1 MMPETK
7 DFGGKKGHKGKK
19 GKGKSSKGKF
29 SGKFSGGKQSPKP
42 PSAVARGKAV
52 FGSSEKCLRCGGYGH
67 RAKACPHANKRK
79 ADTQETEG
87 EILMVAEEDPVTTME
102 VCMYEDDGTES
113 EPDDTAIWDSG
124 AASVLVSRYHLRKY
138 LKALMMKGFDIHT
151 IEAWQCTKGF
161 KFGNGQQDKT
171 SLCVL
176 LPTFFKGARRDIV
189 VYVIGGKVQFLF
201 GRPLLEKLG
210 IVVDHK
216 NKTMKWPGEEWK
228 PAPLGPKGEY
238 VLHLAEHMHLVKK
251 KYQVSET
258 LIPEDFNE
266 HVMLDKK
273 VKVIDIVNNR
283 DIEENYHLC
292 ETELGEVPDPADM
305 QIPAFYNSKP
315 EEDAEKKVR
324 SKKITI
330 ADEDEVIVHEEILTA
345 PEGGEKSPTKDPQ
358 KDDGTWKKLTPQ
370 KLRTLMNSAKTHVK
384 NVERMMAEA
393 PKLGTGRTMTVWE
406 VLAGKGRVT
415 QILNEQYPQVE
426 ATRFS
431 LLDGWDF
438 QDPQMRRK
446 FLKKLREEEPDSVLL
461 SPPCRLWSLLQELT
475 AAKGEDFME
484 RLMRL
489 REEDHATILT
499 FCAVVY
505 EEQRRSG
512 RDATLEHPWGSKA
525 WKTKAF
531 CKMKGHDTYVDQCQ
545 YKLRLPDDEGVIR
558 PVRKPTCFRTTGAVI
573 RDRLWATCTEGHQH
587 TPLEGSIPGVGPRSK
602 MAENY
607 PPMLASTIAEAL
619 VAQYNA
625 WDDVNAAEEEN
636 EGDGEV
642 QSPLQDEEGEK
653 VIDIPEHV
661 QKNRELRRKVG
672 RRAFEYVQRL
682 HKNLGHVTP
691 EVLAKMLGEVLATD
705 DVITAAKEYICP
717 MCYARKKPAQVPPGS
732 ALKTTEFNQ
741 RIQVDTHWILC
752 EESSV
757 REREPAPG
765 TPAARRKDRGEL
777 SGRQCVMTIVDHA
790 TRYCA
795 VRILKA
801 ETAEEFTKGVERCWF
816 KHFGSPKIL
825 RIDEAK
831 GWSSKHVREWAA
843 SRSIA
848 LEVQPAEQHSWL
860 GVVERKHQVVR
871 RALELYQDD
880 IGRHDLSALKE
891 AAIYVPHTINQM
903 EMVRGF
909 TPQQWVLGK
918 NMTNAHGLT
927 SEIFNPGQEA
937 LDDAGAFAQVQQR
950 RLSAQIAWIKADT
963 DAKLRRAF
971 NQKFIDVKETMVVG
985 QRCWYWRV
993 AGSGIL
999 HKAKWRGPARVV
1011 AIEEQDSARIVWV
1024 CHGTSLIRCSE
1035 RQVRP
1040 LVEETGTEV
1049 TVDHK
1054 AALRDLEELKARSTT
1069 QFKDELQ
1076 ADGGPEMEWNDEDE
1090 MARRGPDSESQYE
1103 PSIAPQDEEQ
1113 DPDDLPDYPD
1123 VKMSELPGVVSMM
1136 LPPLIEAADRE
1147 RTPRRAGLEE
1157 LPRRRSTLTVS
1168 TESEVPETPL
1178 FDNLSEEED
1187 ENRRTRSPKRKSEV
1201 EGGGRR
1207 SMSKRRGGVRA
1218 TSSTTTGQHETTTT
1232 TPETGGP
1239 YPPQQEPHVPQHSAD
1254 IPIPEEDQDDGLSV
1268 DVLVHE
1274 VHGQLPEGWRCIEG
1288 EIEMEDTFYTAV
1300 RKGEVNQRTLTVA
1313 EREQFIDGK
1322 KAELEQYFTNN
1333 VWEFATLNEGQ
1344 KAEGAGRV
1352 ITARWVLTWK
1362 KIEEEGAPVR
1372 WKAKARLVLRGF
1384 EDPDLL
1390 SIQKAAP
1397 TASRLARTMLLAVTQ
1412 WLRWDIM
1419 CGDVKT
1425 AFLSGKEFSR
1435 EIVVRLPADCAVLL
1449 GAEAG
1454 PCYMK
1459 MRKSAYGLA
1468 DAPLLWYQEADRRL
1482 KACGWSKH
1490 PIDQC
1495 CYMMLDGN
1503 SNKEKYMCAMLILHV
1518 DDILIGG
1525 EAENAKF
1532 KEAIVKLKK
1541 HFNFGKWDQLS
1552 ENAPIKYCGGTIIRG
1567 KEGLELS
1574 YEEYM
1579 RKVCPLT
1586 IQKTRRR
1593 EEKIQAGE
1601 MSKARGLIGALQ
1613 WPSTQGMPALAASV
1627 SIQAGELAGGDVQT
1641 LHDLN
1646 KTLRFAKSNAHVR
1659 LRFLATDE
1667 NGEGIKGMTAI
1678 MFADAAFDVRKDH
1691 SSQGGY
1697 ILLLGNRKVLEGVK
1711 CPMSTVSWRSFKL
1724 PRVCRSSLAA
1734 ECQSLSSSLEELMMV
1749 KAFLAKLQRPLD
1761 ELKYLK
1767 DDLKQECAVITDCKA
1782 LYDCIQRE
1790 TIQQATDKRVAI
1802 EALVIKDLLKDLACQ
1817 WKWISSER
1825 QLADGLT
1832 KIGARQSFIERYK
1845 GGYVQLVSDETY
1857 TAAKKKTKEQ
1867 RARTLQE
1874 TRGSRSTVAQALIA
1888 YAMAETPV
1896 VQGYEMNEEKK
1907 EDYVFMVFVA
1917 IGVITAT
1924 TVLWFGWKATMT
1936 VYEWCHGFWHL
1947 KEKKRMQE
1955 IEEENEDLKKVVD
1968 EKDKKVRE
1976 LEQECEKAWYEDHE
1990 KEEYKERCDRNI
2002 QELMKMYEEEKGKT
2016 QQMEARISVL
2026 LQRIDVL
2033 STEKQELETRLRRLN
2048 LGRHDV
2054 LVTRYGTVWHG
2065 TTECHHLRSSNGVIR
2080 YAPCTSCVNGI
2091 EP

>member
-1 MMPETK
+1 M
-7 DFGGKKGHKGKK
+7 
-19 GKGKSSKGKF
+19 
-29 SGKFSGGKQSPKP
+29 
-42 PSAVARGKAV
+42 
-52 FGSSEKCLRCGGYGH
+52 SEA
-67 RAKACPHANKRK
+67 AK
-79 ADTQETEG
+79 
-87 EILMVAEEDPVTTME
+87 
-102 VCMYEDDGTES
+102 
-113 EPDDTAIWDSG
+113 
-124 AASVLVSRYHLRKY
+124 
-138 LKALMMKGFDIHT
+138 
-151 IEAWQCTKGF
+151 
-161 KFGNGQQDKT
+161 
-171 SLCVL
+171 
-176 LPTFFKGARRDIV
+176 
-189 VYVIGGKVQFLF
+189 
-201 GRPLLEKLG
+201 
-210 IVVDHK
+210 
-216 NKTMKWPGEEWK
+216 
-228 PAPLGPKGEY
+228 
-238 VLHLAEHMHLVKK
+238 
-251 KYQVSET
+251 
-258 LIPEDFNE
+258 
-266 HVMLDKK
+266 
-273 VKVIDIVNNR
+273 
-283 DIEENYHLC
+283 IEE
-292 ETELGEVPDPADM
+292 
-305 QIPAFYNSKP
+305 
-315 EEDAEKKVR
+315 
-324 SKKITI
+324 
-330 ADEDEVIVHEEILTA
+330 
-345 PEGGEKSPTKDPQ
+345 
-358 KDDGTWKKLTPQ
+358 
-370 KLRTLMNSAKTHVK
+370 
-384 NVERMMAEA
+384 
-393 PKLGTGRTMTVWE
+393 GRKMIVWE
-406 VLAGKGRVT
+406 VFAGKGRVT
-415 QILNEQYPQVE
+415 QILNEKYPQVE

-438 QDPQMRRK
+438 QDPKARK
-446 FLKKLREEEPDSVLL
+446 RFLRKLREEEPDSVLL
-461 SPPCRLWSLLQELT
+461 SPPCRLWSSLQELT
-475 AAKGEDFME
+475 AAKGEDFQE
-484 RLMRL
+484 RLKKW
-489 REEDHATILT
+489 REEDHDTVLT

-505 EEQRRSG
+505 EEQRRNG
-512 RDATLEHPWGSKA
+512 RDATLEHPWGSRA

-545 YKLRLPDDEGVIR
+545 YKLKLPDDEGVLR
-558 PVRKPTCFRTTGAVI
+558 PVRKPTCFRTTGTTI
-573 RDRLWATCTEGHQH
+573 RDRLWATCSKGHQH

-625 WDDVNAAEEEN
+625 WDDVNAAEEED
-636 EGDGEV
+636 EVDGRGLSPVQDEDGER
-642 QSPLQDEEGEK
+642 

-661 QKNRELRRKVG
+661 QKNRELRRQVG

-691 EVLAKMLGEVLATD
+691 EVLAKMLGEVLATE
-705 DVITAAKEYICP
+705 DVIKAAKEYICP
-717 MCYARKKPAQVPPGS
+717 VCYARKKPAQVPPAS
-732 ALKTTEFNQ
+732 ALKATEFNQ

-752 EESSV
+752 EDSSV

-765 TPAARRKDRGEL
+765 TPAARRKERGEL

-816 KHFGSPKIL
+816 KHFGVPKIL

-831 GWSSKHVREWAA
+831 GWSSKHVREWAS

-860 GVVERKHQVVR
+860 GAVERKHQVVR
-871 RALELYQDD
+871 KALELYQDD

-918 NMTNAHGLT
+918 NMTNVHGLT

-950 RLSAQIAWIKADT
+950 RMSAQIAWIKADT

-971 NQKFIDVKETMVVG
+971 NQKFIDVKESMVVG

-1011 AIEEQDSARIVWV
+1011 AIEEQDSARVVWV
-1024 CHGTSLIRCSE
+1024 CHGNSLVRCSE

-1040 LVEETGTEV
+1040 LVEETGTTV

-1054 AALRDLEELKARSTT
+1054 AALQDLEELKARSTT

-1076 ADGGPEMEWNDEDE
+1076 ADGGPEMDWNNEEDNPRGDEE
-1090 MARRGPDSESQYE
+1090 EYE
-1103 PSIAPQDEEQ
+1103 PSIAPE
-1113 DPDDLPDYPD
+1113 DPDEAPDYPD

-1147 RTPRRAGLEE
+1147 RTPRRGGQEDV
-1157 LPRRRSTLTVS
+1157 RRGSNLTLS

-1178 FDNLSEEED
+1178 FDNLSEED
-1187 ENRRTRSPKRKSEV
+1187 DNQRTRSPKRKSEV

-1207 SMSKRRGGVRA
+1207 TTSRRRSGRA
-1218 TSSTTTGQHETTTT
+1218 TSSVTRVQPETTST
-1232 TPETGGP
+1232 TPEAGLLSP
-1239 YPPQQEPHVPQHSAD
+1239 AQQEPQVPQQSAD
-1254 IPIPEEDQDDGLSV
+1254 IPIPEEDQDDELSV

-1274 VHGQLPEGWRCIEG
+1274 VHGQLPEGWRCVEG
-1288 EIEMEDTFYTAV
+1288 DIEMEDALYAAV
-1300 RKGEVNQRTLTVA
+1300 RKGEVNQRTLTIA

-1322 KAELEQYFTNN
+1322 KSELEQYFSNN
-1333 VWEFATLNEGQ
+1333 VWEFATLNEGR

-1390 SIQKAAP
+1390 TIQKAAP
-1397 TASRLARTMLLAVTQ
+1397 TASRLSRTLLLAVSQ
-1412 WLRWDIM
+1412 WLSWDIM

-1435 EIVVRLPADCAVLL
+1435 EIVVRLPADCAALL

-1454 PCYMK
+1454 PCYMR

-1468 DAPLLWYQEADRRL
+1468 DAPLLWYKEADRRL
-1482 KACGWSKH
+1482 RLCGWMRH

-1495 CYMMLDGN
+1495 CYMLLDGSTN
-1503 SNKEKYMCAMLILHV
+1503 EEKYMCGMLILHV
-1518 DDILIGG
+1518 DDILLGG
-1525 EAENAKF
+1525 EPENERF
-1532 KEAIVKLKK
+1532 KGAIKKLRS

-1552 ENAPIKYCGGTIIRG
+1552 ESSPIKYCGGTIIRG
-1567 KEGLELS
+1567 KEGLEMS
-1574 YEEYM
+1574 FEEYM
-1579 RKVCPLT
+1579 KKVCPLT
-1586 IQKTRRR
+1586 IQKSRKS

-1601 MSKARGLIGALQ
+1601 MSKARGLVGALQ

-1659 LRFLATDE
+1659 LRFLAKDE
-1667 NGEGIKGMTAI
+1667 NGEGIRGLTAI

-1697 ILLLGNRKVLEGVK
+1697 ILLLGSRQVLEGQK

-1761 ELKYLK
+1761 ELRYLK

-1832 KIGARQSFIERYK
+1832 KIGARQFFVERYK

-1874 TRGSRSTVAQALIA
+1874 TRGSKSTVAQALIA
-1888 YAMAETPV
+1888 YAMAEVPV
-1896 VQGYEMNEEKK
+1896 AQGHEMSEEKK

-1924 TVLWFGWKATMT
+1924 TVLWIGWKLL
-1936 VYEWCHGFWHL
+1936 VKGYEWCHEMWYHE
-1947 KEKKRMQE
+1947 EKKE
-1955 IEEENEDLKKVVD
+1955 LKKIEAENEEMK
-1968 EKDKKVRE
+1968 E
-1976 LEQECEKAWYEDHE
+1976 LNAE
-1990 KEEYKERCDRNI
+1990 KEERIEELEEQLEKLCYTNYEKEKYKERCDTNI
-2002 QELMKMYEEEKGKT
+2002 QELMHVLENQVTIEKDNAEYWQKMLDNEIGKS
-2016 QQMEARISVL
+2016 QQKEARMQVL
-2026 LQRIDVL
+2026 QQRIDAL
-2033 STEKQELETRLRRLN
+2033 TAENRNMELRLQDMN
-2048 LGRHDV
+2048 LGRHEV
-2054 LVTRYGTVWHG
+2054 LVTRWGQVWHG
-2065 TTECHHLRSSNGVIR
+2065 DERCHHLRQSTGIMR
-2080 YAPCTSCVNGI
+2080 YAACTSCVRGDWVNCHSPTFNFSLSSPMSCVCHTHHGTSCINHRSGGI
-2091 EP
+2091 KLG